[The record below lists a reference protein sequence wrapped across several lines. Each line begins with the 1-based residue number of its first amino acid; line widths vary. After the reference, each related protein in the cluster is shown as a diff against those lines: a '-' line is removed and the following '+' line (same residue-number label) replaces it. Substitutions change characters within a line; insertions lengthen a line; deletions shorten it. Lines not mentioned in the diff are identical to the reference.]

1 MCIYMIYYKDKLID
15 NLLVHIQ
22 TTLCTNS
29 LEKSVKF
36 FIHFKDYNFESQ
48 NNSKSN

>member
-1 MCIYMIYYKDKLID
+1 MIYCKDKLID
-15 NLLVHIQ
+15 NLLVDIQ
-22 TTLCTNS
+22 TTLCSNS

-36 FIHFKDYNFESQ
+36 LIHFKDYNFENQ